1 VPVETLFWHL
11 EKGVSIDEFL
21 LDFPSVSKNQVVG
34 VLNFVQKMFSSR
46 QNKLEPHY
54 KNAIENFINEWAGFL
69 LVEDVE
75 KAKSD
80 YLEEKYS

>member
-1 VPVETLFWHL
+1 
-11 EKGVSIDEFL
+11 
-21 LDFPSVSKNQVVG
+21 
-34 VLNFVQKMFSSR
+34 MFSSR